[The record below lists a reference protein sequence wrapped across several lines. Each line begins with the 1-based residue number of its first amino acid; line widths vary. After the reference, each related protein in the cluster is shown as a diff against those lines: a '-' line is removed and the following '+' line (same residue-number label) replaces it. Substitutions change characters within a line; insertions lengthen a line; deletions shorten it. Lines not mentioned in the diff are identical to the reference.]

1 VAERGPGAAWRLA
14 GGLAL
19 LSALGLL
26 VVYPLGEL
34 FLAAGGESREAAVA
48 GLTGA
53 RSVRAVGNTLWTSAA
68 VTALVLAGAT
78 AAALVTER
86 TAVPGRRWLRLG
98 MLVPLLVPPYVSA
111 LSWAR
116 AYGPA
121 GLTERVL
128 GIAVPGVFGGAG
140 VVAVIAVNALPLAYV
155 ILAAGLASRAEPDLE
170 RAARAGGASG
180 WTALRTITLPLLRP
194 ALAAAGALVFV
205 TSANSFGVP
214 AVLGRPAGFA
224 TVTTRIY
231 EDLVL
236 SADLVA
242 FTRVLLLASLLV
254 ALAVVVVGVTDA
266 LVGLRLRGARTGAP
280 AGGAA
285 AADRPR
291 PWLAAALWT
300 YLTLAVGLPLVA
312 LVLIALTR
320 AVGLAPVPA
329 NWTLAHFATALDPL
343 ALRAALNS
351 LRLATGAAIAVT
363 LLGAL
368 AASWRHH
375 RAGRLVGSASI
386 LTFAVPGS
394 ALGVAVLLAYGRWLR
409 DTLLL
414 IAIAYVAKLWAL
426 GHRTIAAAVDGLP
439 PDLLR
444 AARASGAG
452 PLTATRTVTLP
463 LLRPAIGA
471 AAAVAF
477 LFAFHELTMS
487 SLLYGPGTRTLAV
500 VILNLHQLGDVQAT
514 SALAVLLTLAVLV
527 AAAPLTLLRRRA
539 WAWPQE

>member
-1 VAERGPGAAWRLA
+1 VADRTRGAPWRLA

-19 LSALGLL
+19 AGALVLL
-26 VVYPLGEL
+26 VAYPLGEL
-34 FLAAGGESREAAVA
+34 FLAAGGEGRRAAFE

-53 RSVRAVGNTLWTSAA
+53 RSVRAVGNTLWTSAV
-68 VTALVLAGAT
+68 VTALVLCGAT

-86 TAVPGRRWLRLG
+86 TAAPGRRWLRLG
-98 MLVPLLVPPYVSA
+98 MLVPLLVPAYVSA

-121 GLTERVL
+121 GLTERLL
-128 GIAVPGVFGGAG
+128 GVAVPGVFGSAG

-155 ILAAGLASRAEPDLE
+155 IIAAGLASRAEPDLE
-170 RAARAGGASG
+170 RAARAAGASG
-180 WTALRTITLPLLRP
+180 RTVLRTITLPLLRP
-194 ALAAAGALVFV
+194 APAAAGALVFV

-236 SADLVA
+236 SADVVA

-254 ALAVVVVGVTDA
+254 ALAVVVVAVTDA
-266 LVGLRLRGARTGAP
+266 LVGLRLQAARTGAP
-280 AGGAA
+280 AGGPAA
-285 AADRPR
+285 AAPPR
-291 PWLAAALWT
+291 PWMAGALWA
-300 YLTLAVGLPLVA
+300 YLLLAVGLPLVA
-312 LVLIALTR
+312 LVLVALTR

-329 NWTLAHFATALDPL
+329 NWTLAHFGTVLDPL
-343 ALRAALNS
+343 VLRGVGNS
-351 LRLATGAAIAVT
+351 LRLALGAAAAVT
-363 LLGAL
+363 ILGGL
-368 AASWRHH
+368 AAAWRRH

-414 IAIAYVAKLWAL
+414 IGIAYVAKLWAL

-439 PDLLR
+439 PDLVR

-452 PLTATRTVTLP
+452 PVTATRTVTVP

-514 SALAVLLTLAVLV
+514 SALAVLLTLAVLA
-527 AAAPLTLLRRRA
+527 AAAPLALLRRRA
-539 WAWPQE
+539 WSWPQE